1 MGGTKQRAT
10 LGYLLI
16 RANRVVSTSQLLDAL
31 WPVDDA
37 PTSARKIL
45 QNAVWGLRRA
55 LTSAQS
61 DAAPVSL
68 VTQPPGY
75 RLTVDPGAIDL
86 FRFQAKVE
94 KGRETLAAGNPDV
107 AARLLREA
115 LELWRGPALADLAEA
130 GIAWPE
136 LSAVQNARLDA
147 MEDYFEAELALG
159 RHQAVLGELETMVE
173 DTALRERSC
182 GQLMLALYRSGRQA
196 DALNVYSRVRSTLV
210 EELGLEPGRELQ
222 ELQQA
227 ILNHDHT
234 LNAPGESGSRGAR
247 RQTPVI
253 ADGKG
258 PSPLTAAQELPV
270 PDLDA
275 HQPESATGEAPRWE
289 EALPAPVPASDR
301 EPVAAAVSVDARRYV
316 TARIAPEPPTTRRR
330 LVSVLLVRAQFHTG
344 TVEGDSGAV
353 DELLEDMSRWVHR
366 RIEHFGGVVTAAIGS
381 VCMALFSTGED
392 SGGGDDAERA
402 VLAAL
407 AVRDGLQTATFPGAG
422 PGTGGT
428 LSFQASVATGEA
440 LLRYH
445 LDDRDQPSSIT
456 GRLLSTCD
464 LLLSCAQAGEIRACD
479 STRRATEAMIE
490 YLAADDGGDEHHWKL
505 LGIRRDYF
513 GHLKVPTVEREFE
526 LSLVTDLLE
535 RARHRATPH
544 LVTVL
549 GDEGSGKT
557 RFLAEFARTIAARA
571 QVARMTIGHAP
582 GSAEDGVFALQR
594 QMVRALC
601 RVEPSD
607 APPVAREK
615 LVNTVTR
622 LTDDEER
629 VRRLLDCLIKFVD
642 PDAAQHPLSGTED
655 ELGAWGRFLGRTTLE
670 RPLVLLIDDLH
681 RADDALLDFVSGLS
695 DFAGVPLLVV
705 ATARPELLRLRPEW
719 GGGKRHV
726 TTLTLEPLSDAAVDQ
741 LLDSLLR
748 AEPGDDDT
756 RTTSPA
762 KWFRRALRVT
772 IGDRQGDRRQ
782 YLRSLLSMHPPG
794 TFNSGGTCWVAG

>member
-1 MGGTKQRAT
+1 M
-10 LGYLLI
+10 
-16 RANRVVSTSQLLDAL
+16 
-31 WPVDDA
+31 
-37 PTSARKIL
+37 
-45 QNAVWGLRRA
+45 
-55 LTSAQS
+55 
-61 DAAPVSL
+61 
-68 VTQPPGY
+68 TQPPGY
-75 RLTVDPGAIDL
+75 RLTVDPDAIDL
-86 FRFQAKVE
+86 YRFQAKVE
-94 KGRETLAAGNPDV
+94 KGRETLAAGTPD
-107 AARLLREA
+107 AAAKLLGDA

-159 RHQAVLGELETMVE
+159 RHQTVLAELETMVE
-173 DTALRERSC
+173 DTASLRERSC

-196 DALNVYSRVRSTLV
+196 DALSVYSRVRSTLV

-227 ILNHDHT
+227 ILNHDAA
-234 LNAPGESGSRGAR
+234 LNVPGERGSWGAHL
-247 RQTPVI
+247 QTPVT
-253 ADGKG
+253 AHGEG
-258 PSPLTAAQELPV
+258 LSPLAAARELPV

-275 HQPESATGEAPRWE
+275 HRPQSTTGKAPQRE
-289 EALPAPVPASDR
+289 DSLRVPFAAAGR
-301 EPVAAAVSVDARRYV
+301 EPVAAAVSLDAKRYV
-316 TARIAPEPPTTRRR
+316 TARIAPKTPMTRRH
-330 LVSVLLVRAQFHTG
+330 LVSVLLVRTQFHTG
-344 TVEGDSGAV
+344 TVEGDSGV
-353 DELLEDMSRWVHR
+353 EDELLEDISRWVHR
-366 RIEHFGGVVTAAIGS
+366 RIEDFGGVVTAAIGS

-407 AVRDGLQTATFPGAG
+407 AIRDGLQTATFPGIG
-422 PGTGGT
+422 PGTAGT
-428 LSFQASVATGEA
+428 LSFQASIATGEA
-440 LLRYH
+440 LLRYQV
-445 LDDRDQPSSIT
+445 DDRDQPSSIT
-456 GRLLSTCD
+456 GRLLSSCD
-464 LLLSCAQAGEIRACD
+464 LLLARARAGEIRACD

-490 YLAADDGGDEHHWKL
+490 YFAADDGGDEHHWKL

-513 GHLKVPTVEREFE
+513 GSLKVPTVEREFE

-535 RARHRATPH
+535 RARYRATPH

-557 RFLAEFARTIAARA
+557 RFLAEFGRTIAARA
-571 QVARMTIGHAP
+571 QVARMAIGHTP

-594 QMVRALC
+594 QLVRALC

-607 APPVAREK
+607 AAPVAREK

-629 VRRLLDCLIKFVD
+629 VRRLLDCLIEFVD
-642 PDAAQHPLSGTED
+642 PEAAQHPLSSTED
-655 ELGAWGRFLGRTTLE
+655 ELGAWGQFLGRTTLE

-681 RADDALLDFVSGLS
+681 HADDALLDFVSGLS

-726 TTLTLEPLSDAAVDQ
+726 TTLTLEPLSDAGVDQ

-748 AEPGDDDT
+748 ADPGDDDAKA
-756 RTTSPA
+756 TSHA

-782 YLRSLLSMHPPG
+782 YLRSMLSMHPPR

>member
-1 MGGTKQRAT
+1 M
-10 LGYLLI
+10 
-16 RANRVVSTSQLLDAL
+16 
-31 WPVDDA
+31 
-37 PTSARKIL
+37 
-45 QNAVWGLRRA
+45 
-55 LTSAQS
+55 
-61 DAAPVSL
+61 
-68 VTQPPGY
+68 TQPPGY
-75 RLTVDPGAIDL
+75 RLTVAPDAIDL

-94 KGRETLAAGNPDV
+94 KGRETLAAGKPEV
-107 AARLLREA
+107 AAQLLREA
-115 LELWRGPALADLAEA
+115 LDLWRGPALADLAEA

-182 GQLMLALYRSGRQA
+182 RQLMLALYRSGRQA

-222 ELQQA
+222 ELQRA
-227 ILNHDHT
+227 ILNHDPA
-234 LNAPGESGSRGAR
+234 LNALDGARGSRGGH
-247 RQTPVI
+247 RQTPLI
-253 ADGKG
+253 AHGKG
-258 PSPLTAAQELPV
+258 PSPLTASRELPV
-270 PDLDA
+270 ADLDA
-275 HQPESATGEAPRWE
+275 HRPQPTTGKAPQGE
-289 EALPAPVPASDR
+289 EAHPAPVAVSDR
-301 EPVAAAVSVDARRYV
+301 EPVAATVSVAPRRYA
-316 TARIAPEPPTTRRR
+316 TARTAPEPRTTRRR
-330 LVSVLLVRAQFHTG
+330 LVSVLLVRTQLHTG

-353 DELLEDMSRWVHR
+353 DELLEDISRWVHR

-381 VCMALFSTGED
+381 VCMALFSAGD
-392 SGGGDDAERA
+392 GRGGGDDAERA

-407 AVRDGLQTATFPGAG
+407 AVRDGLQTVTFPGTG
-422 PGTGGT
+422 PGTRGT
-428 LSFQASVATGEA
+428 LTFQASVATGEA
-440 LLRYH
+440 LLRYQP
-445 LDDRDQPSSIT
+445 DDRDQPCSIT

-464 LLLSCAQAGEIRACD
+464 LLLSRAQAGEIRACD

-490 YLAADDGGDEHHWKL
+490 YFAADDGGDEHHWKL

-513 GHLKVPTVEREFE
+513 GSLKVPTVEREYE

-557 RFLAEFARTIAARA
+557 RFLAEFGRTIATRA
-571 QVARMTIGHAP
+571 QVARLTIDHAQ
-582 GSAEDGVFALQR
+582 GSTENGVFALQR
-594 QMVRALC
+594 QLVRALC

-607 APPVAREK
+607 APSVAREK

-629 VRRLLDCLIKFVD
+629 VRRLLTCLIKFVD
-642 PDAAQHPLSGTED
+642 PEAAQHPLPATED

-748 AEPGDDDT
+748 ADPGDDDT
-756 RTTSPA
+756 KVTGHA

-772 IGDRQGDRRQ
+772 IGDREGDRRQ
-782 YLRSLLSMHPPG
+782 YLRSLLSMHPPR
-794 TFNSGGTCWVAG
+794 TFNSGGTCWAAG